1 MRFSPVPVHRPNKEA
16 AQISPW
22 GGLVCA
28 ASLGFGGVG
37 TRAQKCGLWAH
48 HDKTGG
54 FQRGATAPPWHTTL
68 LARCS
73 VLYLLARLT
82 GENGRGFVTGRE
94 QKLSVFRERQQVYK
108 VPTCKRKQQYYLFII
123 FPTFLIEIDIVPF
136 GLFINSMYS
145 ELSKKSEGIVISIPV
160 SVLILCFLP
169 SRMA

>member
-1 MRFSPVPVHRPNKEA
+1 MQPGNTITPMRFSPVPARRPNKEA

-82 GENGRGFVTGRE
+82 GEAGCGALCTPLATAGKRAGF
-94 QKLSVFRERQQVYK
+94 L
-108 VPTCKRKQQYYLFII
+108 
-123 FPTFLIEIDIVPF
+123 
-136 GLFINSMYS
+136 
-145 ELSKKSEGIVISIPV
+145 
-160 SVLILCFLP
+160 
-169 SRMA
+169 